1 MGSGRWAVGTPLVSP
16 TAHCPS
22 QREGPV
28 AEAEKTVAV
37 NRRAGHDYDF
47 LERYEAGIVLTGS
60 EIKSIREGR
69 VNLRDAY
76 ARVQNG
82 ELWLHNMH
90 IAEYPA
96 ASQFNHEPTRPRKL
110 LLHKDQIAHLAGAIE
125 QRGLTLIATR
135 LYFKRGRAKVE
146 LAVAKGRKSY
156 DKRAAIAK
164 READRAIQRALRQRV

>member
-1 MGSGRWAVGTPLVSP
+1 MAVKTSANTQSKGGGRDTG
-16 TAHCPS
+16 
-22 QREGPV
+22 
-28 AEAEKTVAV
+28 EKLIASNRQARHEYFIEETV
-37 NRRAGHDYDF
+37 
-47 LERYEAGIVLTGS
+47 EAGIVLTGT
-60 EIKSIREGR
+60 EIKSIRDGR
-69 VNLRDAY
+69 VNLRDAF

-110 LLHKDQIAHLAGAIE
+110 LLHKKEIDHLAGALE

-135 LYFKRGRAKVE
+135 LYLKRGRAKVE

-156 DKRAAIAK
+156 DKRAVIAE
-164 READRAIQRALRQRV
+164 RDANRQIQRALRQRV